1 MKRSDK
7 VRQAYPS
14 DLTDAQW
21 AVIEPLYSGM
31 RTYKWSKR
39 ELTNA
44 VLYFVKT
51 GCQRRYLPHD
61 FPPCSTVHSFCRRA
75 CLSGLWEKILQ
86 HLVKTSREKA
96 GSKAEPSYAIL
107 DSQSVKTTGAAKERG
122 IDGGKKRKA
131 GSGTSSQ
138 THWEICWRW
147 WCMPQIST
155 IQRLGSCLQSRH
167 VRDIHPLNAFAP
179 MRDTGGLLRLMP
191 VRLWGVVLIFLRKS
205 SLTNERSFPGAGLW
219 SGHLPGSIIPASLVR
234 AMRY

>member
-75 CLSGLWEKILQ
+75 RLSGLWEKILQ

-131 GSGTSSQ
+131 GSGTSS
-138 THWEICWRW
+138 
-147 WCMPQIST
+147 
-155 IQRLGSCLQSRH
+155 
-167 VRDIHPLNAFAP
+167 
-179 MRDTGGLLRLMP
+179 
-191 VRLWGVVLIFLRKS
+191 
-205 SLTNERSFPGAGLW
+205 
-219 SGHLPGSIIPASLVR
+219 
-234 AMRY
+234 